1 MKTLLIIGGGV
12 EQAPAYEIAKNRG
25 LIVVATD
32 ADVNAPALKL
42 ADHVILA
49 STRDADETVKKV
61 LQFSK
66 KHKIDGVMTIAND
79 VPYTVARVAD
89 ELHLPSI
96 SVKAATLFSDK
107 LLMKEAFVKNGV
119 ACPWFCDIENIEQ
132 FEEIVQDRLKQKY
145 VLKPVDGRGA
155 RGVLVIDENV
165 DLPWAFNESMHYGE
179 SGRLILEKFVEGVQL
194 STESFLF
201 DGVCYTPSISE
212 RNYLRF
218 DQFKPN
224 IIEDGGTIPAKLSI
238 DLLKKIDDLILHGA
252 KALGVNHGLIKGDI
266 VINRDGEPEIIELA
280 ARISGGWFASHQIL
294 SASGVNLVDIV
305 ISYALGENIDHA
317 DLLPKYNKGNA
328 IRYWFPEP
336 GIIKSITGES
346 ELKKIPGL
354 LKYGFF
360 RKKGDVQPDIK
371 MHSDRFGYV
380 IVEGKDRCEA
390 ISRVENAISCLTI
403 EVE

>member
-1 MKTLLIIGGGV
+1 MKTLLIIGGGA
-12 EQAPAYEIAKNRG
+12 EQVPAYEIAKNRG
-25 LIVVATD
+25 LTVVGTD
-32 ADVNAPALKL
+32 MDITAPALQL
-42 ADHVILA
+42 ADHIILA

-66 KHKIDGVMTIAND
+66 SHKIDGVMTIAND
-79 VPYTVARVAD
+79 VPYTVARVANK
-89 ELHLPSI
+89 LHLPSI
-96 SVKAATLFSDK
+96 SVKSAALFSDK
-107 LLMKEAFVKNGV
+107 LSMKEAFVRNGI
-119 ACPWFCDIENIEQ
+119 ASPWFCNIENIEQ
-132 FEEIVQDRLKQKY
+132 FEEIIQDRLKQEY
-145 VLKPVDGRGA
+145 VLKPADGRGA

-165 DLPWAFNESMHYGE
+165 DLPWAFNESTHYGK

-194 STESFLF
+194 STESFLL
-201 DGVCYTPSISE
+201 DGICYTPAISE
-212 RNYLRF
+212 RNYVRL

-224 IIEDGGTIPAKLSI
+224 IIEDGGTIPAKLST
-238 DLLKKIDDLILHGA
+238 DLRQKIDNLILHGA

-266 VINRDGEPEIIELA
+266 VINKDGEPEIIELA

-305 ISYALGENIDHA
+305 ISYALGEKIHRTN
-317 DLLPKYNKGNA
+317 LFPKYNKANA
-328 IRYWFPEP
+328 IRYWFPES
-336 GIIKSITGES
+336 GIIKSITGEP
-346 ELKKIPGL
+346 ELKRIPGL

-360 RKKGDVQPDIK
+360 RKKGDVQPEVK

-390 ISRVENAISCLTI
+390 ISRVENAISCVTI